1 LYHICKKS
9 IMVDSRSRTKIRTK
23 TKGMIKP
30 TEKKRSF
37 VRTENGKSKV
47 EFKTL
52 GEKIEIVNTKG
63 NEDDL
68 KQIITRIKKTQAKEI
83 TVKVPPGDIEMIK
96 LYLSKGFT
104 SKIRYVNGKISMTH
118 IRGKKKSIISKNK
131 VLQKI
136 YDIMDAIIT
145 DEYVPIQVTLDPKFL
160 MEVNDYLSK
169 NHEYGGVL
177 RLSEKKYSLSK
188 KKYSFVAKKSRVVK
202 GPTNN
207 FKVPIPERIYDR
219 KEFLS
224 FHTHPR
230 LALIKDGG
238 CIAPPSEADYLVV
251 AMRTLLFNEPA
262 HIVFASDTIYA
273 VELTRE
279 MRALG
284 RRMNI
289 YEKSEFF
296 DKLKIAL
303 EIYLRPSYDVCF
315 FYGDVRKAIINAGGA
330 MRQIGAGSKTTY
342 EVDLK
347 GQTYKFNHIYEI
359 LKAATNEGIFNFN
372 FSQLRTR
379 RNAFFSKINEHVCK
393 INLWNMRVY
402 DIINKYGVP
411 GDKLKNPIFEV
422 KAYATDAG
430 GDFFT
435 HNYSKPIVMTI
446 NQDIRLM
453 KKALSRSPTY
463 YSQKSLSWEKTNS

>member
-1 LYHICKKS
+1 MTVSKLQ
-9 IMVDSRSRTKIRTK
+9 TK
-23 TKGMIKP
+23 TKSKGV
-30 TEKKRSF
+30 TKKQSKKSTLI
-37 VRTENGKSKV
+37 RTENGKTKM
-47 EFKTL
+47 EIKTL
-52 GEKIEIVNTKG
+52 DGGDRIQIMDAKG
-63 NEDDL
+63 NKDDL
-68 KQIITRIKKTQAKEI
+68 KDIVARIKKMDSREI
-83 TVKVPPGDIEMIK
+83 TVNVPPGDIEMIK
-96 LYLSKGFT
+96 LYLKKGFT
-104 SKIRYVNGKISMTH
+104 SKIRYVKGKISLTY
-118 IRGKKKSIISKNK
+118 IKGKKKSTLSKDK

-136 YDIMDAIIT
+136 YDIMDAILT

-160 MEVNDYLSK
+160 MEVNEYLNK

-188 KKYSFVAKKSRVVK
+188 KKYRFVAKKSRVVK

-207 FKVPIPERIYDR
+207 FKVVIPERVKDR

-238 CIAPPSEADYLVV
+238 CIAPPSEADYMVV

-262 HIVFASDTIYA
+262 HVVFASDTIYTI
-273 VELTRE
+273 ELTRD

-289 YEKSEFF
+289 HEIS
-296 DKLKIAL
+296 DLLAKLKIAL
-303 EIYLRPSYDVCF
+303 EVYLRPSYNVCF

-330 MRQIGAGSKTTY
+330 MRQIGAGSKTTF
-342 EVDLK
+342 EVDFK
-347 GQTYKFNHIYEI
+347 GQTYRFDNIYEI
-359 LKAATNEGIFNFN
+359 LRAATNEGIFKFN
-372 FSQLRTR
+372 FSQLRSR
-379 RNAFFSKINEHVCK
+379 RNAFFSKINEHVCQ
-393 INLWNMRVY
+393 INLWNMRVH

-411 GDKLKNPIFEV
+411 GDKVKNPIFDV

-463 YSQKSLSWEKTNS
+463 YSQKSLSWEKTSA

>member
-1 LYHICKKS
+1 
-9 IMVDSRSRTKIRTK
+9 MVASRTKTSTK
-23 TKGMIKP
+23 MQTKSKGVEKTNIK
-30 TEKKRSF
+30 KKTLVS
-37 VRTENGKSKV
+37 TQNGKSKV
-47 EFKTL
+47 EMKTFGGKL
-52 GEKIEIVNTKG
+52 EITKAIG
-63 NEDDL
+63 DKEDLDD
-68 KQIITRIKKTQAKEI
+68 IIKRIKKMESREI
-83 TVKVPPGDIEMIK
+83 TTKVDPGDIEMIK
-96 LYLSKGFT
+96 LYLKRGFT
-104 SKIRYVNGKISMTH
+104 SKIRYVKGKISMTH
-118 IRGKKKSIISKNK
+118 IKGKKKSTLSKDK

-136 YDIMDAIIT
+136 YDIMDAILT

-160 MEVNDYLSK
+160 MEVNQYLNK

-188 KKYSFVAKKSRVVK
+188 KKYRFVAKKSRVVK

-207 FKVPIPERIYDR
+207 FKVVIPERVKDR

-238 CIAPPSEADYLVV
+238 CIAPPSEADYMVV

-262 HIVFASDTIYA
+262 HIVFASDTIYTI
-273 VELTRE
+273 ELTRD

-284 RRMNI
+284 RRMDVHEI
-289 YEKSEFF
+289 SDFLA
-296 DKLKIAL
+296 KLKIAL
-303 EIYLRPSYDVCF
+303 EVYLRPSYNVCF
-315 FYGDVRKAIINAGGA
+315 FYGDVRKAIMNAGGA
-330 MRQIGAGSKTTY
+330 MRQYGAGSKTTY
-342 EVDLK
+342 EVDFK
-347 GQTYKFNHIYEI
+347 GRTYKFDNIYEI
-359 LKAATNEGIFNFN
+359 LKATTNEGIFNFN

-379 RNAFFSKINEHVCK
+379 RNAFFKKINEHVSN
-393 INLWNMRVY
+393 INLWNMRVH

-411 GDKLKNPIFEV
+411 GDKVKNPIFDV

-453 KKALSRSPTY
+453 KKALSKSPSY
-463 YSQKSLSWEKTNS
+463 YSQKSLSWEN

>member
-1 LYHICKKS
+1 MVVSQNGSKS
-9 IMVDSRSRTKIRTK
+9 KMRTK
-23 TKGMIKP
+23 TKGVIKP
-30 TEKKRSF
+30 TEKKRSV
-37 VRTENGKSKV
+37 VRTENGKSKI
-47 EFKTL
+47 EFKTM
-52 GEKIEIVNTKG
+52 GQKIEIVNTKG
-63 NEDDL
+63 DQGDL
-68 KQIITRIKKTQAKEI
+68 KSIITRIKKSQAREI
-83 TVKVPPGDIEMIK
+83 TVKVLPGDIEMIK

-118 IRGKKKSIISKNK
+118 IRGKKKSTLSKNK

-136 YDIMDAIIT
+136 YDIMDAILT

-160 MEVNDYLSK
+160 MEVNNYLSK

-207 FKVPIPERIYDR
+207 FKVVVPMRITDR

-238 CIAPPSEADYLVV
+238 CIAPPSEADYMVV

-262 HIVFASDTIYA
+262 HIVFASDTIYTI
-273 VELTRE
+273 ELTRD

-284 RRMNI
+284 RRMNV

-303 EIYLRPSYDVCF
+303 EIYLRPSFNVCF
-315 FYGDVRKAIINAGGA
+315 FYADVRKAIINAGGA

-347 GQTYKFNHIYEI
+347 GHTYKFNHIYEI
-359 LKAATNEGIFNFN
+359 LKAATNEGIFKFN

-379 RNAFFSKINEHVCK
+379 RNAFFGKINEHVSQ
-393 INLWNMRVY
+393 INLWNLRVH

-411 GDKLKNPIFEV
+411 GDKLKNPIFDV